1 MALLLR
7 KVWVAAEKEARA
19 RPCHTYLHCWAS
31 PEKLL
36 RFPRGGVAKT
46 ETIAGQTNVGKGL

>member
-7 KVWVAAEKEARA
+7 KVRVAAEKEAGA
-19 RPCHTYLHCWAS
+19 RPCHTHLRRWAS
-31 PEKLL
+31 PGKLL

-46 ETIAGQTNVGKGL
+46 ETIPGQMNVGRGL

>member
-7 KVWVAAEKEARA
+7 KVRVAAEKEARA
-19 RPCHTYLHCWAS
+19 RPCHTHLRHWAS

-46 ETIAGQTNVGKGL
+46 EKIAGQMNVGRGL